1 MRFINTPEA
10 PLPIG
15 AYAQA
20 TAYNG
25 TIYVSG
31 QLPITPTG
39 ELAEGIRAQTKQSLE
54 NILAILRSQGAD
66 KQSILKVQVFTTNLA
81 AFAEINEE
89 YQQFFG
95 DHTPAR
101 AVVEVS
107 ALPKGAL
114 VEIDTIAIDGE

>member
-1 MRFINTPEA
+1 MKFINTPEA

-20 TAYNG
+20 TAHNG

-39 ELAEGIRAQTKQSLE
+39 ELADGIRAQTKQSLE

-66 KQSILKVQVFTTNLA
+66 KKSILKVQVFTTNLA
-81 AFAEINEE
+81 AFTDINEE
-89 YQQFFG
+89 YQEFFG

-114 VEIDTIAIDGE
+114 VEIDTIAIEGE

>member
-1 MRFINTPEA
+1 MQFINTPEA

-20 TAYNG
+20 TVHNG
-25 TIYVSG
+25 IIYVSG

-39 ELAEGIRAQTKQSLE
+39 ELAEGVRAQTQQSLN
-54 NILAILRSQGAD
+54 NILAILHSRGVKKESV
-66 KQSILKVQVFTTNLA
+66 LKVQVFTTDLD
-81 AFAEINEE
+81 AFADINEE

-95 DHTPAR
+95 EHTPAR

-107 ALPKGAL
+107 SLPKGAL
-114 VEIDTIAIDGE
+114 VEIDTIAVDGE